1 VELFRART
9 IRVSCD
15 GDPMLFDVDGEL
27 VGKTPAT
34 LTCLPA
40 AITLCVPH
48 TAGGR

>member
-1 VELFRART
+1 
-9 IRVSCD
+9 
-15 GDPMLFDVDGEL
+15 MLFDADGEL

-48 TAGGR
+48 IAGGR